1 MENLDNSTKEQLLK
15 EIDQLKADIDKLKKC
30 HSKRD
35 MAEEQLDAIYQNAPF
50 MMILVDEERR
60 VRKVNGAT
68 VDFTDVLEEEM
79 LGLRGGEALRCLHHT
94 DDPKG
99 CGFGPACEQCMIKQ
113 TVLDTFRTGDS
124 YNHIEAKLP
133 FLIDGEEQELT
144 LLMST
149 VMLKNTAEPLVL
161 VTIDDITKQ
170 KQSEQVIQESNSL
183 LTSIIESPDNII
195 MFALD
200 TDYNYL
206 SFNQAH
212 AKEMKF
218 IYDADIEIGKHI
230 IDYIPSEEDR
240 AKMLI
245 NYKRVLKGERFIL
258 VQEYGEADSRFWYEL
273 IFNPIYDESKNVT
286 GFTVF
291 VTNITERKL
300 TEEALRESEKIL
312 TDFIKS
318 ATDGIVLYDSGLNL
332 LEINKNALEI
342 FPGGT
347 TRDKMIGKNILE
359 ISPSLKETERYD
371 KYLNVIKTGESLLLN
386 DMIPDPKI
394 GDRHIILNAF
404 KVGQGLGIIFT
415 DNTEHKKS
423 ALRIERFSRIFEDS
437 LNEIYLFDADTLLF
451 KQVNNAAIINLGYSM
466 AELQKMTPLDFKPE
480 FTIESFTKLVI
491 PLRKS
496 EKKEIIFE
504 TVHQRKDKSLYDVEV
519 HLQLLH
525 FENESIFAAI
535 ILDITERKQFDKE
548 LTHQKQK
555 LADILEGT
563 NAGTWNWNIIT
574 GELSVD
580 ERWAEIMGYTV
591 KELEPIDVNTWINNV
606 HPDDLPA
613 ANDLLNKHFNKDL
626 DYYDVE
632 FRQPH
637 KNGSWIWVNA
647 RGKVIE
653 WTDEGKPVRISGTHL
668 DITNRKQAENEL
680 AKHREYLE
688 EMVSERTKELNEKN
702 KKLDDAMK
710 VFVGREMTIRNLQD
724 RIKALG
730 GK

>member
-15 EIDQLKADIDKLKKC
+15 EIDQLKA
-30 HSKRD
+30 
-35 MAEEQLDAIYQNAPF
+35 
-50 MMILVDEERR
+50 
-60 VRKVNGAT
+60 KVVELEAT
-68 VDFTDVLEEEM
+68 GYKTIEKELQ
-79 LGLRGGEALRCLHHT
+79 EA
-94 DDPKG
+94 
-99 CGFGPACEQCMIKQ
+99 
-113 TVLDTFRTGDS
+113 
-124 YNHIEAKLP
+124 Y
-133 FLIDGEEQELT
+133 
-144 LLMST
+144 
-149 VMLKNTAEPLVL
+149 
-161 VTIDDITKQ
+161 
-170 KQSEQVIQESNSL
+170 SL
-183 LTSIIESPDNII
+183 LTSIINSPDNVI

-230 IDYIPSEEDR
+230 TDYIPSEEDR
-240 AKMLI
+240 AKVII
-245 NYKRVLKGERFIL
+245 NYRRVLKGERFIEI
-258 VQEYGEADSRFWYEL
+258 QEYGDADNRFWYEL
-273 IFNPIYDESKNVT
+273 IFNPICDDSKNVT
-286 GFTVF
+286 GLTVF
-291 VTNITERKL
+291 VTNITDRKQ
-300 TEEALRESEKIL
+300 TEEALQKSEERFAG
-312 TDFIKS
+312 FIKS
-318 ATDGIVLYDSGLNL
+318 ATDGIIMYDSDLNL
-332 LEINKNALEI
+332 IEINKTALEI
-342 FPGGT
+342 FPFGSS
-347 TRDKMIGKNILE
+347 KEKLIGKNILE
-359 ISPSLKETERYD
+359 IVPSLKESGRYES
-371 KYLNVIKTGESLLLN
+371 YLNVLKTGKPLFL
-386 DMIPDPKI
+386 DDVITDPKF
-394 GDRHIILNAF
+394 GDQHLTLEAF
-404 KVGQGLGIIFT
+404 KVGEGLGIIFT

-451 KQVNNAAIINLGYSM
+451 KQVNNAAMKNLGYSM
-466 AELQKMTPLDFKPE
+466 VELQRMTPLEIKPE
-480 FTIESFTKLVI
+480 FTTESFTKLVI

-504 TVHQRKDKSLYDVEV
+504 TVHQRKDKSLYNVEV

-668 DITNRKQAENEL
+668 DITKRKQAENEL
-680 AKHREYLE
+680 AKHHKHLE
-688 EMVSERTKELNEKN
+688 DMVNERTKELNEKN

>member
-15 EIDQLKADIDKLKKC
+15 EIDQLKA
-30 HSKRD
+30 
-35 MAEEQLDAIYQNAPF
+35 
-50 MMILVDEERR
+50 
-60 VRKVNGAT
+60 KVVELEAT
-68 VDFTDVLEEEM
+68 GYKTIEKELQ
-79 LGLRGGEALRCLHHT
+79 EA
-94 DDPKG
+94 
-99 CGFGPACEQCMIKQ
+99 
-113 TVLDTFRTGDS
+113 
-124 YNHIEAKLP
+124 Y
-133 FLIDGEEQELT
+133 
-144 LLMST
+144 
-149 VMLKNTAEPLVL
+149 
-161 VTIDDITKQ
+161 
-170 KQSEQVIQESNSL
+170 SL
-183 LTSIIESPDNII
+183 LTSIINSPDNVI

-206 SFNQAH
+206 SFNSAH

-230 IDYIPSEEDR
+230 TDYIPSEEDR
-240 AKMLI
+240 AKVII
-245 NYKRVLKGERFIL
+245 NYRRVLKGERFIEI
-258 VQEYGEADSRFWYEL
+258 QEYGDADNRFWYEL
-273 IFNPIYDESKNVT
+273 IFNPICDDSKNVT
-286 GFTVF
+286 GLTVF
-291 VTNITERKL
+291 VTNITDRKQ
-300 TEEALRESEKIL
+300 TEEALQKSEERFAG
-312 TDFIKS
+312 FIKS
-318 ATDGIVLYDSGLNL
+318 ATDGIIMYDSDLNL
-332 LEINKNALEI
+332 IEINKTALEI
-342 FPGGT
+342 FPFGSS
-347 TRDKMIGKNILE
+347 KEKLIGKNILE
-359 ISPSLKETERYD
+359 IVPSLKESGRYES
-371 KYLNVIKTGESLLLN
+371 YLNVLKTGKPLFL
-386 DMIPDPKI
+386 DDVITDPKF
-394 GDRHIILNAF
+394 GDRHLTLEAF
-404 KVGQGLGIIFT
+404 KVGEGLGIIFT

-480 FTIESFTKLVI
+480 FTIESFTKLVT

-504 TVHQRKDKSLYDVEV
+504 TVHQRKDKSLYNVEV

-647 RGKVIE
+647 RG
-653 WTDEGKPVRISGTHL
+653 R
-668 DITNRKQAENEL
+668 
-680 AKHREYLE
+680 
-688 EMVSERTKELNEKN
+688 
-702 KKLDDAMK
+702 
-710 VFVGREMTIRNLQD
+710 
-724 RIKALG
+724 
-730 GK
+730 